1 MNTFEYTGIGAFM
14 LSVFSF
20 MYKVNKSNEKK
31 VSGQSFERFK
41 KEVKD
46 DYVENKMCVKEHE
59 HVKETL
65 VRLEKGQGKIFDLIK
80 NGNNVANNTN

>member
-1 MNTFEYTGIGAFM
+1 MHPVEYTGIGAFM
-14 LSVFSF
+14 LSILGF
-20 MYKVNKSNEKK
+20 MYRVNKSNEKK

-65 VRLEKGQGKIFDLIK
+65 GRVEKGIEKLFDLIK
-80 NGNNVANNTN
+80 NGSNG